1 MDIKIV
7 QSWLSGEKLRS
18 EAFRKQYKLIALI
31 AALFFIYI
39 LAGYNSMRQQRH
51 LGDLKREVKIAKFE
65 YLTISAELAEK
76 TRQSKIHDQL
86 QSQSSKLQENRTP
99 IIQIRKHK

>member
-1 MDIKIV
+1 MDVKKI

-18 EAFRKQYKLIALI
+18 ESFRKQYKLIGLI
-31 AALFFIYI
+31 AVLLFVYI
-39 LAGYNSMRQQRH
+39 LTGYNSMKQQRH
-51 LGDLKREVKIAKFE
+51 LSDLKREVKMAKFE